1 MTSTLQSTSWG
12 ITRKISFRF
21 FFIFFGLFIF
31 PFPLNQFIPFE
42 LNPVPD
48 LWELL
53 VQLVGNGIL
62 GMEETLEM
70 KYSGSG
76 DKLFDWIQNLTIL
89 SLAIIGTVLW
99 SILDRKRNNYEIL
112 DKWFMVFLT
121 YYLAYYMFV
130 YGIIKLFYLQFI
142 PPNLEQLF
150 RTFGQASPMNLM
162 WTFMGFSK
170 TYTMFAGFSETIA
183 GVFLIFRRTRTLGGL
198 IAFGVM
204 LNVFMMNM
212 SYDIPVKL
220 FSFQLMLMG
229 LYVAMQ
235 DGQRLLKIFILN
247 EPTKPDSR
255 APLFPFRRGRIILAV
270 FQVILIAFIVI
281 SQIEGSLAGR
291 KSYGPDREKSPLFG
305 VYNVKTYIT
314 NQDTLPP
321 LTTDTTRWQK
331 VLIDYPGFLT
341 IIRMDGKFQRYQ
353 SKLDTIEHTYI
364 WHTYQDT
371 ANKYEIFYERKE
383 NDLMLRGVLAGDT
396 IQVELENYPL
406 EKFGLLNRGFHWV
419 NEYPYNR

>member
-170 TYTMFAGFSETIA
+170 AYTMFAGFSETIA
-183 GVFLIFRRTRTLGGL
+183 GVFLIFRR
-198 IAFGVM
+198 
-204 LNVFMMNM
+204 
-212 SYDIPVKL
+212 
-220 FSFQLMLMG
+220 
-229 LYVAMQ
+229 
-235 DGQRLLKIFILN
+235 
-247 EPTKPDSR
+247 
-255 APLFPFRRGRIILAV
+255 
-270 FQVILIAFIVI
+270 
-281 SQIEGSLAGR
+281 
-291 KSYGPDREKSPLFG
+291 
-305 VYNVKTYIT
+305 
-314 NQDTLPP
+314 
-321 LTTDTTRWQK
+321 
-331 VLIDYPGFLT
+331 
-341 IIRMDGKFQRYQ
+341 
-353 SKLDTIEHTYI
+353 
-364 WHTYQDT
+364 
-371 ANKYEIFYERKE
+371 
-383 NDLMLRGVLAGDT
+383 
-396 IQVELENYPL
+396 
-406 EKFGLLNRGFHWV
+406 
-419 NEYPYNR
+419 